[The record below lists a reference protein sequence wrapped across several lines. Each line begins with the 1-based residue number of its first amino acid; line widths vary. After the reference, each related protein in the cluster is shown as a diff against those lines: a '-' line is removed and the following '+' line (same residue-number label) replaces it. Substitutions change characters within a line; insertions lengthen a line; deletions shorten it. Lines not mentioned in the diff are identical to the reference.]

1 MGCIPDQSL
10 SYCTKRNNNQCTNF
24 PLFDVALYLPLHFK
38 GLMLACGYVKP
49 WSVGSWGYMSLFIC
63 HIHSECVT
71 FNLNSVYPYTFRI
84 TLSVVHVPYVLFYV
98 DMLWLR

>member
-49 WSVGSWGYMSLFIC
+49 WSVGSWVLSD
-63 HIHSECVT
+63 CVHFT
-71 FNLNSVYPYTFRI
+71 VILPKAVA
-84 TLSVVHVPYVLFYV
+84 
-98 DMLWLR
+98 